1 MTIHIEKLDI
11 LAIIGILDF
20 ERKRP
25 QRVVVDVLI
34 DYSYRDKQFINYVEI
49 ISIIETMIID
59 KKYLLLEDALLDI
72 RDMLLD
78 KYPQIINLNLKI
90 SKPDIIDNAIVAL
103 SLYYSSLEH

>member
-20 ERKRP
+20 ERKTP
-25 QRVVVDVLI
+25 QRVVFDVLI
-34 DYSYRDKQFINYVEI
+34 DYSYREKQFINYVEI